1 VTEVTSGAVLI
12 TSDGPNSLVD
22 LTLLETF
29 NGNLFT
35 TASGFRATNTGV
47 ILTPALTSI
56 SSGEITAD
64 APTSIDLSLV
74 TSITGDGKITLTG
87 GVHDLTSLVTMKGSL
102 YVSGPDVPVMT
113 MLSDIDGASLYVSN
127 GAVLNLPLVTSY
139 LQDDNNRNYFRA
151 DGAASQLNLPNL
163 TGITSGN
170 SSTRRLFFEA
180 WNGGQINLPSVNLI
194 NNPTTNASLLQF
206 SADGA
211 DSRIDLSSVTTIDP
225 SDAQFFETNGGVIF
239 TPGLDSSNLPD
250 LEVLALSSSLTS
262 VTPGTIVSLTWTVQN
277 SGGVDFNGTRRD
289 SIFLSSNPEGTD
301 AIRLANFNI
310 NSLLIPTASESITH
324 EVTIPANQASTST
337 ILTLADNAQPDGTE
351 DLEIIASATGYAS
364 GSASLTISDETLPEL
379 LISRLDAIPEVNT
392 NETGTFSYRISNLGG
407 QTTSNPIEIQPLAPF
422 SDYQGWVNAYMIPAG
437 QQGQSTE
444 SPGAGIPNLLSY
456 GLGIDPIGGISPAQA
471 EPGPVVLISPTTSEL
486 CFQLPNGGRP
496 DLRYL
501 VQTTTDLVTWDTIG
515 IKEGTLPWSEG
526 SVITEE
532 NVSPNLSI
540 IKVAHDKGLD
550 DDDQRF
556 MRLIVQIIE

>member
-1 VTEVTSGAVLI
+1 MSIIDDDTAEQDALLRIVTAASGYLGDSTDLTIIDNDQPNLTLALNRSAISEAAGPGELLATITRDTATSEAL
-12 TSDGPNSLVD
+12 LVD
-22 LTLLETF
+22 LTGSSPSSFETIGTSFIPANQTSVTIPLTPVDNDTVEGLRSVTLWARSFEATTGNLLTESPIIPLEINDDDGPALSISIAKKFLLE
-29 NGNLFT
+29 GN
-35 TASGFRATNTGV
+35 TASVVITRNIVDATALTLTLSHGGDSRV
-47 ILTPALTSI
+47 SLTPAI
-56 SSGEITAD
+56 
-64 APTSIDLSLV
+64 
-74 TSITGDGKITLTG
+74 
-87 GVHDLTSLVTMKGSL
+87 
-102 YVSGPDVPVMT
+102 
-113 MLSDIDGASLYVSN
+113 
-127 GAVLNLPLVTSY
+127 
-139 LQDDNNRNYFRA
+139 
-151 DGAASQLNLPNL
+151 
-163 TGITSGN
+163 
-170 SSTRRLFFEA
+170 
-180 WNGGQINLPSVNLI
+180 
-194 NNPTTNASLLQF
+194 
-206 SADGA
+206 
-211 DSRIDLSSVTTIDP
+211 
-225 SDAQFFETNGGVIF
+225 
-239 TPGLDSSNLPD
+239 
-250 LEVLALSSSLTS
+250 
-262 VTPGTIVSLTWTVQN
+262 
-277 SGGVDFNGTRRD
+277 
-289 SIFLSSNPEGTD
+289 
-301 AIRLANFNI
+301 
-310 NSLLIPTASESITH
+310 
-324 EVTIPANQASTST
+324 TIPANQAFTST